1 MRQALLIVFVIIVL
15 MLLRK
20 GRGRARRTKED
31 RDSPAG
37 HLPERMVECAFCG
50 VNSPVSENVRKLG
63 RYYCCEQHRDAD
75 A

>member
-1 MRQALLIVFVIIVL
+1 MRQALLIVFVAVIL

-20 GRGRARRTKED
+20 SRTRRVKED
-31 RDSPAG
+31 RDSPVG
-37 HLPERMVECAFCG
+37 HLSERMVECAFCG
-50 VNSPVSENVRKLG
+50 INSPVSESVWKLG